1 MQIWKLAIVRWAL
14 QRGVEV
20 RHRGCWLFDTNSLII
35 WIGLNEFALE
45 MHTKMEWMVL
55 CKLLKDRLWLCN
67 LGQRK
72 IKYEMPFLPELFW
85 YLTSSPY
92 SALRGWREQRFGL
105 EPYSWRSC
113 CGVLCAPPWLLLR
126 RLICI
131 SKGGPSPHSTFPGQ
145 RSGGLRCIPS

>member
-1 MQIWKLAIVRWAL
+1 MSTY
-14 QRGVEV
+14 RGVEV

-45 MHTKMEWMVL
+45 IIPKWSGWCSV
-55 CKLLKDRLWLCN
+55 KLLKDRLCSLCN

-131 SKGGPSPHSTFPGQ
+131 SKGGPSPLLHIP
-145 RSGGLRCIPS
+145 RSKVGGAQMYT